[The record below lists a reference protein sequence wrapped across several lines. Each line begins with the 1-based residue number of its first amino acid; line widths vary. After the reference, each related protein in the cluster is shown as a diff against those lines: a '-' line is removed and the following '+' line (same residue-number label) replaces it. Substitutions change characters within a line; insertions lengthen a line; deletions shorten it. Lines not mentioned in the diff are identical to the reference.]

1 MKGNKHTI
9 RAVTFLSVFVC
20 SMGQA
25 SMLTHGPMIGHTTD
39 TTTRIW
45 VRADGPCKMQV
56 RFSSRGRTVVSET
69 IRLVEEN
76 NFCGSA
82 EVRDLSP
89 RTTYSYR
96 VFLDNKEQDS
106 DVRQEIT
113 TFGHASEPGIIRVGF
128 GHSLRGRGTQDIWK
142 AVAAKKPDLFIL
154 MGDNIY
160 SDSTEPAKQRRMY
173 LQFRADRYFRAFGAT
188 TPIYAVWDDHDYGI
202 DNSDRTQ
209 PGKERS
215 LKTFNE
221 IWPNPKSQAEQY
233 PGIWTRFTVGGAE
246 FFLMDVRYH
255 RSANSDPDG
264 PAKTMLGKERS
275 LKTFNEIWP
284 NPKSQAEQ
292 YPGIWTRF
300 TVGGAEFFLMD
311 VRYHRSANSDPDGP
325 AKTMLGK
332 EQLAWLKNSLAS
344 SKAVFK
350 FPVSGSSW
358 NCGGP
363 EAWNHSFTYEYDGLV
378 EHIASNKITGVI
390 LLGGDQHFC
399 KIAVR
404 PKESWGGYDLHEWMA
419 GQLWNS
425 KADRDRGYFRGFG
438 LITLDTT
445 IKPATARLEFFDR
458 LGEPHQGRRILYTTL
473 GALRALLDSPAG
485 VTGVPKENLRYI
497 DRLRPKTSGPLW
509 EIMPVTTGEK
519 LTEDDLEWPSGG

>member
-1 MKGNKHTI
+1 MTNKKYIITAMLFFCI
-9 RAVTFLSVFVC
+9 ALC
-20 SMGQA
+20 SSGQA
-25 SMLTHGPMIGHTTD
+25 RELTHGPMIGHTTD
-39 TTTRIW
+39 TTTQIW
-45 VRADGPCKMQV
+45 IRADGPCKMQV
-56 RFSSRGRTVVSET
+56 RFFSKGRTIVSET
-69 IRLVEEN
+69 IRLTKNN

-96 VFLDNKEQDS
+96 VFLDNKEQS
-106 DVRQEIT
+106 RDVRQEIT
-113 TFGHASEPGIIRVGF
+113 TFSRALEPGIIRIGF
-128 GHSLRGRGTQDIWK
+128 GHSLRGSGAQDIWK
-142 AVAAKKPDLFIL
+142 AIEAKKPDLFIL

-160 SDSTEPAKQRRMY
+160 SDSTEPARQRRMY
-173 LQFRADRYFRAFGAT
+173 LQFRADRNFRAFGAT
-188 TPIYAVWDDHDYGI
+188 TPIYAIWDDHDYGK

-215 LKTFNE
+215 LETFNE
-221 IWPNPKSQAEQY
+221 IWPNPKSQAVQN

-255 RSANSDPDG
+255 RC
-264 PAKTMLGKERS
+264 
-275 LKTFNEIWP
+275 
-284 NPKSQAEQ
+284 
-292 YPGIWTRF
+292 
-300 TVGGAEFFLMD
+300 
-311 VRYHRSANSDPDGP
+311 ANSDPDGP

-332 EQLAWLKNSLAS
+332 EQFAWLKNSLAS
-344 SKAVFK
+344 SQAIFK

-363 EAWNHSFTYEYDGLV
+363 EAWNHSFTFEYDALLK
-378 EHIASNKITGVI
+378 HIASNQIPGVI

-425 KADRDRGYFRGFG
+425 KADREKGYWRAFG

-445 IKPATARLEFFDR
+445 KKPATARLEFFGR
-458 LGEPHQGRRILYTTL
+458 LGQPHQGRRILYTTL
-473 GALRALLDSPAG
+473 GALRGLLDSPAG

-497 DRLRPKTSGPLW
+497 DRLRPTTSGALW
-509 EIMPVTTGEK
+509 EIMPVTTGET
-519 LTEDDLEWPSGG
+519 LTENDLYWP

>member
-1 MKGNKHTI
+1 M
-9 RAVTFLSVFVC
+9 ALC
-20 SMGQA
+20 SSGEA
-25 SMLTHGPMIGHTTD
+25 RVLTHGPMIGHTTD

-56 RFSSRGRTVVSET
+56 RFSSKGRTIVSET

-82 EVRDLSP
+82 EVTGLSP
-89 RTTYSYR
+89 KTTYSYR
-96 VFLDNKEQDS
+96 VFLDNKEQGR

-113 TFGHASEPGIIRVGF
+113 TFDRVLEPGIIRIGF
-128 GHSLRGRGTQDIWK
+128 GHSLRGRGAQDTWK
-142 AVAAKKPDLFIL
+142 AVEAKKPDLFIL

-173 LQFRADRYFRAFGAT
+173 LQFRADRYFRAFGAS

-221 IWPNPKSQAEQY
+221 IWPNPKSQAEQN

-255 RSANSDPDG
+255 RSVNSDPDG
-264 PAKTMLGKERS
+264 PAKTMLG
-275 LKTFNEIWP
+275 T
-284 NPKSQAEQ
+284 EQ
-292 YPGIWTRF
+292 F
-300 TVGGAEFFLMD
+300 
-311 VRYHRSANSDPDGP
+311 
-325 AKTMLGK
+325 
-332 EQLAWLKNSLAS
+332 AWLKNSLAS
-344 SKAVFK
+344 SQAVFK

-363 EAWNHSFTYEYDGLV
+363 EAWNHTFKFEYDALV
-378 EHIASNKITGVI
+378 KQIASNEISGVI
-390 LLGGDQHFC
+390 LLGGDQHTC

-404 PKESWGGYDLHEWMA
+404 PKESWNGYDLHEWMA

-425 KADRDRGYFRGFG
+425 KAERDKGYSRGFG
-438 LITLDTT
+438 LITLNT
-445 IKPATARLEFFDR
+445 IKKPASARLEFFDR
-458 LGEPHQGRRILYTTL
+458 LGKPHQGRRILYTTL
-473 GALRALLDSPAG
+473 GALRGLLDSPAG

-509 EIMPVTTGEK
+509 EIMPVTTGET
-519 LTEDDLEWPSGG
+519 LTEKDLNWP

>member
-1 MKGNKHTI
+1 MMSKKYMIT
-9 RAVTFLSVFVC
+9 AVVFF
-20 SMGQA
+20 SMALAWPGQA
-25 SMLTHGPMIGHTTD
+25 GVLTHGPLIGHTTD

-56 RFSSRGRTVVSET
+56 RFSSKGRTIVSET
-69 IRLVEEN
+69 IRLVDDN

-82 EVRDLSP
+82 EVAGLLP
-89 RTTYSYR
+89 KTTYSYR
-96 VFLDNKEQDS
+96 LFLDNKEQS
-106 DVRQEIT
+106 RDVRQEVT
-113 TFGHASEPGIIRVGF
+113 TFGRALEPGIIRIGF
-128 GHSLRGRGTQDIWK
+128 GHSLRGSGDQDTWK
-142 AVAAKKPDLFIL
+142 VVEAKKPDLFIL

-160 SDSTEPAKQRRMY
+160 SDSTEPARQRKMY

-188 TPIYAVWDDHDYGI
+188 TPIYAIWDDHDYGI

-221 IWPNPKSQAEQY
+221 IWPNPKSQAVHNS
-233 PGIWTRFTVGGAE
+233 GIWTRFTAGGAE

-255 RSANSDPDG
+255 RSVNG
-264 PAKTMLGKERS
+264 
-275 LKTFNEIWP
+275 
-284 NPKSQAEQ
+284 
-292 YPGIWTRF
+292 
-300 TVGGAEFFLMD
+300 
-311 VRYHRSANSDPDGP
+311 DPDGP

-363 EAWNHSFTYEYDGLV
+363 EAWNHTFTYEYDALAK
-378 EHIASNKITGVI
+378 HIASNKVPGVI
-390 LLGGDQHFC
+390 LLGGDQHTC

-419 GQLWNS
+419 GQLWNT
-425 KADRDRGYFRGFG
+425 KAERDKGYSRAFG

-445 IKPATARLEFFDR
+445 KKPASARLEFFDR
-458 LGEPHQGRRILYTTL
+458 LGKPHQGRRILYTTL
-473 GALRALLDSPAG
+473 GALRGLLDSPAG

-509 EIMPVTTGEK
+509 DIMPVTTGET
-519 LTEDDLEWPSGG
+519 LTENDLDWP

>member
-1 MKGNKHTI
+1 MKMMSKKYMIT
-9 RAVTFLSVFVC
+9 AVVFFSVALTWP
-20 SMGQA
+20 GQA
-25 SMLTHGPMIGHTTD
+25 SMLTHGPIIGHTTD

-45 VRADGPCKMQV
+45 VRADEPCKMQV
-56 RFSSRGRTVVSET
+56 RFSSKGRTIVSET

-82 EVRDLSP
+82 EVTGLSP
-89 RTTYSYR
+89 KTTYSYR
-96 VFLDNKEQDS
+96 VFLDNKEQGS

-113 TFGHASEPGIIRVGF
+113 TFSRALEPGIIRIGF
-128 GHSLRGRGTQDIWK
+128 GHSLRGSGTQDIWK

-160 SDSTEPAKQRRMY
+160 SDSTEPARQRRMY
-173 LQFRADRYFRAFGAT
+173 LQFRADRYFRAFGAS
-188 TPIYAVWDDHDYGI
+188 TPIYAVWDDHDYGK

-209 PGKERS
+209 PG
-215 LKTFNE
+215 
-221 IWPNPKSQAEQY
+221 
-233 PGIWTRFTVGGAE
+233 IWTRFTAGGAE

-255 RSANSDPDG
+255 RS
-264 PAKTMLGKERS
+264 
-275 LKTFNEIWP
+275 
-284 NPKSQAEQ
+284 
-292 YPGIWTRF
+292 
-300 TVGGAEFFLMD
+300 V
-311 VRYHRSANSDPDGP
+311 NSDPDGP

-332 EQLAWLKNSLAS
+332 EQLAWLQNSLAS

-363 EAWNHSFTYEYDGLV
+363 EAWNHTFTYEYDALV
-378 EHIASNKITGVI
+378 KHLASNKIPGVI
-390 LLGGDQHFC
+390 LLGGDQHTC

-425 KADRDRGYFRGFG
+425 KAERDKGYSRAFG
-438 LITLDTT
+438 LITLDT
-445 IKPATARLEFFDR
+445 IKKTATARLEFFDR

-473 GALRALLDSPAG
+473 GALRGLLDSPAG

-497 DRLRPKTSGPLW
+497 DRLRPKTSGLLW
-509 EIMPVTTGEK
+509 EIMPVTTGET
-519 LTEDDLEWPSGG
+519 LTEKDLNWP